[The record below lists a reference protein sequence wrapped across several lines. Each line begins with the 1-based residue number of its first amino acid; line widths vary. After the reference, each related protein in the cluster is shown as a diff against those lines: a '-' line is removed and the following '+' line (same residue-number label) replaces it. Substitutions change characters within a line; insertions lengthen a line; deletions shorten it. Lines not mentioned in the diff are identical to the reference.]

1 MLHRSVTPGTVII
14 LLLLLDDSNELEIQE
29 EYDAISAD
37 SEFQDLLIESG
48 TTLTLTVSVYGRLCG
63 ASYFKIFLMLT
74 FASKVHSVLFCF
86 FYSEMR
92 CFDLSEKEYLN
103 ISANGKKSWSEL

>member
-1 MLHRSVTPGTVII
+1 MLGKIFLCISIYYLVGIVLHRSVTPGTVII

-63 ASYFKIFLMLT
+63 AGYFKIFLMLT
-74 FASKVHSVLFCF
+74 FCLKGSFCFVLFF
-86 FYSEMR
+86 LFR
-92 CFDLSEKEYLN
+92 NALL
-103 ISANGKKSWSEL
+103 